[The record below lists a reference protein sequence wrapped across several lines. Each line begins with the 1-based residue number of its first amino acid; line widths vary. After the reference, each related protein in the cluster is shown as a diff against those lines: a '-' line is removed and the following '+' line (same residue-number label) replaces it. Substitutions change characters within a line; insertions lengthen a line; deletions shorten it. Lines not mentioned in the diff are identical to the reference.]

1 MEEKKKTFQIPEND
15 EDLDELEEINEEKE
29 KEKVTSN
36 YRFFYVKKLIFTFY
50 FVKSSDHMFPNSY
63 VFNIQQT
70 IIKDAN
76 NIDMINSE
84 EKLKYQDLNF
94 SNLINIS

>member
-1 MEEKKKTFQIPEND
+1 
-15 EDLDELEEINEEKE
+15 
-29 KEKVTSN
+29 
-36 YRFFYVKKLIFTFY
+36 
-50 FVKSSDHMFPNSY
+50 MFPNSY